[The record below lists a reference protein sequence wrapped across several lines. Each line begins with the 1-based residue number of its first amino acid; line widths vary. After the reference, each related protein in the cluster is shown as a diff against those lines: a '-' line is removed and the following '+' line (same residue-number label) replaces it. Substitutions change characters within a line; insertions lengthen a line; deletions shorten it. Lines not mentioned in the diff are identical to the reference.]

1 MRKRQTVDIEQVDT
15 DDALADPAAVPSSST
30 SGRGASSLRQP
41 STSRGVSCGVVAA
54 LLLLVATLFLVLSG
68 LGYFVMS
75 AHHDRVELGTM
86 RERARSDAAA
96 LDSTKHHVAV
106 LEARVESLQSQL
118 IAFESA
124 NALLE
129 SKLEHISEGRT
140 EARAQLALCQEQ
152 LRLEIA
158 TARSLGAGGRPVHS
172 QQQQQ
177 SEGQQQSVL
186 RRTNGE
192 SLLEP
197 SGLGRDV
204 LQCTVNVTGDYEADF
219 RAEHAQ
225 DKFVLAYFLPQKTH
239 GTFVE
244 FGAGDGITASNSY
257 FFEKHLC
264 WTGIC
269 IEPR

>member
-1 MRKRQTVDIEQVDT
+1 MSRQ
-15 DDALADPAAVPSSST
+15 S
-30 SGRGASSLRQP
+30 
-41 STSRGVSCGVVAA
+41 STSRGVSCGVGAA
-54 LLLLVATLFLVLSG
+54 FLLLVATLFLALSG
-68 LGYFVMS
+68 LGYFVLS

-86 RERARSDAAA
+86 RERARSDAAT
-96 LDSTKHHVAV
+96 LDSTKHRVAV
-106 LEARVESLQSQL
+106 LEARLDSLQSQL
-118 IAFESA
+118 VACQSA
-124 NALLE
+124 NTLLE
-129 SKLEHISEGRT
+129 SKLEHIGEGRT

-158 TARSLGAGGRPVHS
+158 TARSLGAGGRPVQPLS

-177 SEGQQQSVL
+177 SERSQNSP
-186 RRTNGE
+186 RK
-192 SLLEP
+192 P
-197 SGLGRDV
+197 SGLRRDV
-204 LQCTVNVTGDYEADF
+204 LQCTVNVTGDYEVDF

-244 FGAGDGITASNSY
+244 FGAGDGVTASNSY

-269 IEPR
+269 IEPRYVCV